1 MGAWRREG
9 MNKMFYVGQW
19 LFMLGMWLVAIWY
32 NTIWYV
38 TGAYIALG
46 GILLS
51 LIGFKKI
58 KKRKGEK

>member
-1 MGAWRREG
+1 